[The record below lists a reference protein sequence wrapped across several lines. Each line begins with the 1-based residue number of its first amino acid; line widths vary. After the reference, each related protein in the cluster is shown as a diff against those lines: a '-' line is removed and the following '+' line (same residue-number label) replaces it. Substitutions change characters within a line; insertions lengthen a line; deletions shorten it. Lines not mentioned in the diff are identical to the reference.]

1 MRFDDRV
8 YRTIRTRDLWRQ
20 IIQSTYDYAEPAV
33 IFIDRIN
40 QRNNLFYSETTGAT
54 NPCGEQSLPSYGACY
69 LGSVNLARLVEHPFT
84 ARAALNDAALARLVT
99 IAVRMLGNIIDISR
113 YPLDQQRRKALAK
126 RCIGSGVRASPT
138 PCSCSGRAMAPRTPW
153 R

>member
-20 IIQSTYDYAEPAV
+20 IIQSTYDYAEPGV

-69 LGSVNLARLVEHPFT
+69 LGTVN
-84 ARAALNDAALARLVT
+84 LARLVT

-113 YPLDQQRRKALAK
+113 YPLDQ
-126 RCIGSGVRASPT
+126 
-138 PCSCSGRAMAPRTPW
+138 
-153 R
+153 